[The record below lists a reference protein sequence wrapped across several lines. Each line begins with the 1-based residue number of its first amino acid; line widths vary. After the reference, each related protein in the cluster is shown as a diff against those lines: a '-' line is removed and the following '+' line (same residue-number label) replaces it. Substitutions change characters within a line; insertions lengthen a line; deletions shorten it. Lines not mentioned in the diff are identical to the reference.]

1 MYGSRFVL
9 IAVVLMLLVS
19 MGLAQSAA
27 AMYQEAQRVFKS
39 YRYQVDYA
47 DFQLKTY
54 EEGGKKVMQLLVVLN
69 SGRNRFDEALLVGFA
84 ASGAAIVKTNA
95 DVDRVS
101 VVVKVQYKDEV
112 SIAAIADTQDV
123 ARLYRD
129 EISVSEFM
137 ARVTWY

>member
-1 MYGSRFVL
+1 MHRSRL
-9 IAVVLMLLVS
+9 LMITVTILLLAS
-19 MGLAQSAA
+19 LGWAQSAA
-27 AMYQEAQRVFKS
+27 AMYQEAQRIFKS

-54 EEGGKKVMQLLVVLN
+54 VEDGKTILQLLVVLN

-84 ASGAAIVKTNA
+84 ASGAAISKTGSE
-95 DVDRVS
+95 VDRVS

-123 ARLYRD
+123 VRLFKD
-129 EISVSEFM
+129 EIDVAEFM